1 MRRWLKDSH
10 FRSLLKNTGYLA
22 VSKAVSAIAGIAVLA
37 FSGRSL
43 GLELFGMLILV
54 ASYAQAANGLAKFQT
69 WQLVVRFGGH
79 ALARSDEDTF
89 KRAIG
94 FGFGLDLVSGLV
106 GMIAALALLPL
117 LGGWFGIDRGYVAA
131 AAAYCLIIPAMAAS
145 TPIGILRA
153 LDRFDLL
160 SWQGTAKPVLRA
172 VLTGIAFLEGWGFTA
187 FLFIW
192 IGTELA
198 SELLLWLFCLLEMKR
213 RELFA
218 GTRLTLRPRDLDRA
232 WAFAIRVNL
241 TCSLESAWGPI
252 ARLIVGGLLG
262 PASAAA
268 YRVAASLA
276 DSVKKPA
283 DLLAKAYYPEV
294 VRMDFATKHPWRLM
308 VRGTALAA
316 LIGLTAL
323 LVMAVAGRQI
333 VDAIFGPG
341 FESVYPVLLIMMLVP
356 AIGILTFPLPS
367 MLLALDRASAPLV
380 ARLVGTVT
388 YLLLIY
394 PLATRFGLTGAAWA
408 FVIGNILMAATL
420 IAQLRGEHSRVRRK

>member
-1 MRRWLKDSH
+1 M
-10 FRSLLKNTGYLA
+10 
-22 VSKAVSAIAGIAVLA
+22 
-37 FSGRSL
+37 SGST
-43 GLELFGMLILV
+43 V
-54 ASYAQAANGLAKFQT
+54 PVT
-69 WQLVVRFGGH
+69 
-79 ALARSDEDTF
+79 
-89 KRAIG
+89 
-94 FGFGLDLVSGLV
+94 
-106 GMIAALALLPL
+106 PL
-117 LGGWFGIDRGYVAA
+117 
-131 AAAYCLIIPAMAAS
+131 
-145 TPIGILRA
+145 T
-153 LDRFDLL
+153 
-160 SWQGTAKPVLRA
+160 
-172 VLTGIAFLEGWGFTA
+172 
-187 FLFIW
+187 
-192 IGTELA
+192 
-198 SELLLWLFCLLEMKR
+198 
-213 RELFA
+213 
-218 GTRLTLRPRDLDRA
+218 
-232 WAFAIRVNL
+232 
-241 TCSLESAWGPI
+241 
-252 ARLIVGGLLG
+252 
-262 PASAAA
+262 
-268 YRVAASLA
+268 
-276 DSVKKPA
+276 

-333 VDAIFGPG
+333 IDAIFGPG